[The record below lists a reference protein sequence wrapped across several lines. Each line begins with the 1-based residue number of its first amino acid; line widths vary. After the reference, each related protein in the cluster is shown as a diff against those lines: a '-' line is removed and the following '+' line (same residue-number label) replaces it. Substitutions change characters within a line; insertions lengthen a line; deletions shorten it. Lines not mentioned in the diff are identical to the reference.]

1 MPVEDALSRLLG
13 GVAPI
18 LETET
23 VALRAAAGRVLAGD
37 VIALRT
43 QPPFDASAMDG
54 YAVRAA
60 DAVRGAILPVIGVSA
75 AGAAFPGS
83 VASGTAVRIFT
94 GAPLPAGA
102 DTVLIQENATL
113 QAPHTLHVDVAAEPA
128 RHIRKAGLDFAQGA
142 VLLRSGLHLRAGH
155 VALAASAGHP
165 QLSVLRRPR
174 VAILATGDELVMP
187 GESTGADQIVASNG
201 FGLAAMVEAHGGD
214 VLDLGIAPD
223 DQAVL
228 EARLAEAEDARA
240 DIVVTIGGASVGDR
254 DLVAPALRARG
265 VELDF
270 WKVAMRPGKPVMAGR
285 KGALRVVGLPGN
297 PASTMVAATLFLRPL
312 VRCLAGLGA
321 DPGFKRGILS
331 AAMPE
336 GGERA
341 DFVRARLHST
351 AEGLPRVEALPRQ
364 DSSLLSIY
372 ALADVLLYRPVAA
385 PAAQAGQEC
394 LFIPLD

>member
-1 MPVEDALSRLLG
+1 MPVEEALSRLLR
-13 GVAPI
+13 GVDSI

-23 VALRAAAGRVLAGD
+23 VALRAAAGRVLAD
-37 VIALRT
+37 DISALRT

-60 DAVRGAILPVIGVSA
+60 DAFKGAVLRVTGISA
-75 AGAAFPGS
+75 AGAAFAGTVEPG
-83 VASGTAVRIFT
+83 AAVRIFT

-113 QAPHTLHVDVAAEPA
+113 EAPDALRVDVAAETA

-142 VLLRSGLHLRAGH
+142 VLLRAGLHLRAGH

-165 QLSVLRRPR
+165 HLSVRRRPR

-187 GESTGADQIVASNG
+187 GESTGPDQIVASNG

-223 DQAVL
+223 DLAVL

-240 DIVVTIGGASVGDR
+240 DVIVTIGGASVGDR
-254 DLVAPALRARG
+254 DLVAPALQARG

-285 KGALRVVGLPGN
+285 KGALRVIGLPGN

-312 VRCLAGLGA
+312 VRRLAGLGA
-321 DPGFKRGILS
+321 GSGFQRGVLS
-331 AAMPE
+331 AAMPQ

-341 DFVRARLHST
+341 DFVRARLHHR
-351 AEGLPRVEALPRQ
+351 AEGAPKVEALPRQ

-372 ALADVLLYRPVAA
+372 ALADALLYRPVAA
-385 PAAQAGQEC
+385 PAAEAGQDC